1 MNATLQEHIKEELID
16 QYVKQHPGVSKSD
29 VITKC
34 KNGQLVTDSVANM
47 LEDLSSRNKVKSAA
61 RSNQQTINEHINEY
75 LCVEPDERYK
85 NCQQSVSQSKQIVDF
100 LFNSAQ
106 MPFGILEKRGALD
119 FLKKRELQCAGA
131 AREIIHS
138 KKKLTELMES
148 NEFAQS
154 LLKTLLTQYLHGGA
168 EQLKSQVSIYN
179 KEVELG
185 NFYLEKT
192 KYLIKKNVDKLKD
205 NTDKKTRL
213 LVRDVYSF
221 LLKGDAKKLDLTQLN
236 PGKLNDVLDKYEK
249 NLGIRAKQAQG
260 IQMVVNIIEAIL
272 KELEE
277 KETAAKAAQKEKK
290 DDGGGNRM
298 AFAKKLM
305 GKFGF

>member
-1 MNATLQEHIKEELID
+1 MNSPLTDHIKEELIE
-16 QYVKQHPGVSKSD
+16 QYVKQNPGVSKND

-34 KNGQLVTDSVANM
+34 KNGVLVTDSVAN
-47 LEDLSSRNKVKSAA
+47 LLQDIQARNRVKSAA
-61 RSNQQTINEHINEY
+61 KSNQQIINEHINEY
-75 LCVEPDERYK
+75 LCVEPDQRYK
-85 NCQQSVSQSKQIVDF
+85 NCQQSVGHSKKIVDF
-100 LFNSAQ
+100 LFNSSQ
-106 MPFGILEKRGALD
+106 MPFGILEKRGSLD

-131 AREIIHS
+131 AREIIHGR
-138 KKKLTELMES
+138 KKLAELMES

-154 LLKTLLTQYLHGGA
+154 LLKTLVTQYLHGGA

-185 NFYLEKT
+185 NFYVDKT
-192 KYLIKKNVDKLKD
+192 KYLIKKSVELLKD

-213 LVRDVYSF
+213 LVRDVYA
-221 LLKGDAKKLDLTQLN
+221 LLIKSEVPKMELAKLDQGMLN
-236 PGKLNDVLDKYEK
+236 SALEKYEK

-260 IQMVVNIIEAIL
+260 IQMVVDIIEAIL

-277 KETAAKAAQKEKK
+277 KEAAAKAAKKEKPK
-290 DDGGGNRM
+290 ESSGNRM

-305 GKFGF
+305 SKFGF